1 MNIREYPQ
9 RPIIGTGVCIL
20 CGNRILLAR
29 RKKMPRIGSWSLPGG
44 AQKIEET
51 IEECAIREI
60 REETGFKIAILG
72 YIDTVDSI
80 TYDNTG
86 KVLYHYTLVDFFAKV
101 VSGELRSGSDA
112 SEVKWFSKD
121 QVETLEMWNET
132 KRIISLSFKL
142 RDNL

>member
-9 RPIIGTGVCIL
+9 RPIIGVGVCIL
-20 CGNRILLAR
+20 CDNRILLAR
-29 RKKMPRIGSWSLPGG
+29 RKKLPRIGSWSLPGG
-44 AQKIEET
+44 AQAIGET
-51 IEECAIREI
+51 IEECAIRET
-60 REETGFKIAILG
+60 REETGFKIVILG
-72 YIDTVDSI
+72 FIDTVDSI

-86 KVLYHYTLVDFFAKV
+86 KVLYHYTLVDFLAKI
-101 VSGELRSGSDA
+101 VSGKLRAGSDA

-121 QVETLEMWNET
+121 QVETLNMWNET

>member
-44 AQKIEET
+44 AQEIGET

-60 REETGFKIAILG
+60 REETGFKIVILG

-101 VSGELRSGSDA
+101 VSGELRPGSDA